1 VVGGTVFLALMLA
14 YRSRPVFVPAARP
27 NDPIAPYR
35 TQVMRRSG
43 LFGWGV
49 AVAVGVL
56 CGLIAQS
63 GCSAVRALSAPNWY
77 APDSQGRFARVVDHP
92 RPQVQLRRKTQPH
105 ARWVARMRKRLEP
118 IGAGKSSPL
127 RRPSEGQAMNEGTH
141 STNDNGANQAAM
153 TDELCAGGP
162 VAVVGSNPKGERG
175 APAKRTVRI
184 PNIRR
189 GCRVPVAA

>member
-1 VVGGTVFLALMLA
+1 MGTRPRQTPAVVQTRPRATAGSGGPHCTTARRAAPGGHLRQLAVFGEVGFRSVWVTVLLTRVAIFVAVALVVGGTVFLALMLA

-35 TQVMRRSG
+35 TQVMRRSR

-77 APDSQGRFARVVDHP
+77 APDSQGRFSRVVDHP
-92 RPQVQLRRKTQPH
+92 RRQVQLRQK
-105 ARWVARMRKRLEP
+105 
-118 IGAGKSSPL
+118 
-127 RRPSEGQAMNEGTH
+127 N
-141 STNDNGANQAAM
+141 
-153 TDELCAGGP
+153 
-162 VAVVGSNPKGERG
+162 
-175 APAKRTVRI
+175 
-184 PNIRR
+184 
-189 GCRVPVAA
+189 

>member
-1 VVGGTVFLALMLA
+1 MLLTRVAIFVAVALVVGGTVFLALMLA

-35 TQVMRRSG
+35 TQVMRRSR

-77 APDSQGRFARVVDHP
+77 APDSQGRFSRVVDHP
-92 RPQVQLRRKTQPH
+92 RRQVQLRQK
-105 ARWVARMRKRLEP
+105 
-118 IGAGKSSPL
+118 
-127 RRPSEGQAMNEGTH
+127 N
-141 STNDNGANQAAM
+141 
-153 TDELCAGGP
+153 
-162 VAVVGSNPKGERG
+162 
-175 APAKRTVRI
+175 
-184 PNIRR
+184 
-189 GCRVPVAA
+189 